1 MRTRFTL
8 LLCLPLRLVGQVLVP
23 DLLTVLPAQMNE
35 TSGLIVVNST
45 IWTILDSGNPPALY
59 AVAPDNG
66 SVLRTVQLTGATN
79 VDFEEIT
86 ADANWVYIGDFGNNL
101 GSRTDLRI
109 YRIPRSALEDEGVT
123 EVAVDTI
130 HFTFSDQ
137 TDFTPAWNA
146 TNFDQEA
153 MIAVDDSLF
162 LFSKRWLD
170 ERTRLYALP
179 ATPGD
184 HVAEARG
191 IFDTNGV
198 ITAAS
203 WDGVDRLAL
212 LGHEDDPGQPFIWLF
227 SNVEGHDFFG
237 ANALRRNVDLFDHQT
252 EGIAWRT
259 PDEWILSNEWTAA
272 FPASLWS
279 VEVGQTVLD
288 RGSIGERPSTFP
300 QPADREVR
308 ISGLRGPT
316 SVRIVDHTG
325 REIASFRIN
334 GDGPIDTS
342 SLVPGIYV
350 MVIRDGSSLWRLP
363 LMIVH

>member
-1 MRTRFTL
+1 MRIGFAVL
-8 LLCLPLRLVGQVLVP
+8 LIAPLRLVGQVLVP

-35 TSGLIVVNST
+35 TSGLIVVSGV
-45 IWTILDSGNPPALY
+45 IWTILDSGNPPAVY
-59 AVAPDNG
+59 AVDPDNG

-109 YRIPRSALEDEGVT
+109 YRIPRSALEDEGIT
-123 EVAVDTI
+123 EAAVDTI
-130 HFTFSDQ
+130 RFTFSDQ

-191 IFDTNGV
+191 TFDTNGV

-227 SNVEGHDFFG
+227 SNVEGHDFFA
-237 ANALRRNVDLFDHQT
+237 ANALHRNVDLFDHQT

-259 PDEWILSNEWTAA
+259 PDEWVISNEWTAA
-272 FPASLWS
+272 FPPSLWS

-288 RGSIGERPSTFP
+288 HGSIGNRPRTFP
-300 QPADREVR
+300 QPADQEVH
-308 ISGLRGPT
+308 INGLRGPAT
-316 SVRIVDHTG
+316 LCVMDQAG
-325 REIASFRIN
+325 REVGSSRID
-334 GDGPIDTS
+334 GDRPIDTS
-342 SLVPGIYV
+342 AFRPGMYV
-350 MVIRDGSSLWRLP
+350 MVITEGSSVWRLP
-363 LMIVH
+363 LMIVR